1 MDAQIS
7 DLLAACANVVTAAE
21 QIDNVAQLFQGDK
34 RKALEELAAEVRNQ
48 AVVIEF
54 YAHTVQGTIW
64 TPQNES

>member
-21 QIDNVAQLFQGDK
+21 QIDNVAQLFQGDQ

-64 TPQNES
+64 KPE